1 MNQTRRIAA
10 RHISP
15 CNAFTSLMSGTAA
28 ATNRA
33 NVLQYSGMR
42 GIVVCLDGRLRAGVG
57 VTARHRAAMACL
69 PPVDMCLPIWP
80 AGCDVPARLSWRCNG
95 FMGCSLIFA
104 RVWASRDSVG

>member
-42 GIVVCLDGRLRAGVG
+42 GIVVCLDGPPWHVSRRWTCVCRIAGALLFSAVLG
-57 VTARHRAAMACL
+57 ADRF
-69 PPVDMCLPIWP
+69 P
-80 AGCDVPARLSWRCNG
+80 AG
-95 FMGCSLIFA
+95 FMGYD
-104 RVWASRDSVG
+104 ASGS

>member
-42 GIVVCLDGRLRAGVG
+42 GIAVCLDG
-57 VTARHRAAMACL
+57 RHRAAMACL
-69 PPVDMCLPIWP
+69 PPVDMCLPVCRGIAVFCCSRGGP
-80 AGCDVPARLSWRCNG
+80 FPRRVHGLRC
-95 FMGCSLIFA
+95 
-104 RVWASRDSVG
+104 

>member
-15 CNAFTSLMSGTAA
+15 YNAFTSLMSGTAA

-42 GIVVCLDGRLRAGVG
+42 GIAYVSPGGFAQE
-57 VTARHRAAMACL
+57 
-69 PPVDMCLPIWP
+69 PV
-80 AGCDVPARLSWRCNG
+80 
-95 FMGCSLIFA
+95 
-104 RVWASRDSVG
+104 

>member
-42 GIVVCLDGRLRAGVG
+42 GIVVCLDGGFAQE
-57 VTARHRAAMACL
+57 
-69 PPVDMCLPIWP
+69 PV
-80 AGCDVPARLSWRCNG
+80 
-95 FMGCSLIFA
+95 
-104 RVWASRDSVG
+104 

>member
-33 NVLQYSGMR
+33 NVLS
-42 GIVVCLDGRLRAGVG
+42 IAVCGGSWYVSTGGFAQE
-57 VTARHRAAMACL
+57 
-69 PPVDMCLPIWP
+69 PV
-80 AGCDVPARLSWRCNG
+80 
-95 FMGCSLIFA
+95 
-104 RVWASRDSVG
+104 

>member
-42 GIVVCLDGRLRAGVG
+42 GSVVCLDGRLRAGVG
-57 VTARHRAAMACL
+57 VTARHRAAWHVSRRWTCVCRIAGAL
-69 PPVDMCLPIWP
+69 LFSAVLGADRFP
-80 AGCDVPARLSWRCNG
+80 AG
-95 FMGCSLIFA
+95 FMGYD
-104 RVWASRDSVG
+104 ASGS

>member
-28 ATNRA
+28 ATKRA

-42 GIVVCLDGRLRAGVG
+42 GIVVCLDGRLRAGAG

-69 PPVDMCLPIWP
+69 PPVDMCLPDCRGIAVFCCSRGGP
-80 AGCDVPARLSWRCNG
+80 FPRRVHGLRC
-95 FMGCSLIFA
+95 
-104 RVWASRDSVG
+104 

>member
-15 CNAFTSLMSGTAA
+15 CNACTSLMSGTAA

-42 GIVVCLDGRLRAGVG
+42 GIVVYLDGRLRAGAG

-69 PPVDMCLPIWP
+69 PPVDMCLPDCRGIAVFCCSRGGPFP
-80 AGCDVPARLSWRCNG
+80 AGY
-95 FMGCSLIFA
+95 MGYD
-104 RVWASRDSVG
+104 ASGS

>member
-42 GIVVCLDGRLRAGVG
+42 GIAVCLDGRLRAGAG

-69 PPVDMCLPIWP
+69 PPVGMCLPDCRALLFSAVLGADRFP
-80 AGCDVPARLSWRCNG
+80 AG
-95 FMGCSLIFA
+95 FMGYD
-104 RVWASRDSVG
+104 ASGS

>member
-57 VTARHRAAMACL
+57 VTARHRAAMAL
-69 PPVDMCLPIWP
+69 LFSAVLGADRFP
-80 AGCDVPARLSWRCNG
+80 AG
-95 FMGCSLIFA
+95 FMGYD
-104 RVWASRDSVG
+104 ASGS